1 MRVFLMR
8 HSLAIQ
14 ADHGLTDE
22 QRYLSAP
29 GRARATQMG
38 QLLRAR
44 GVECD
49 AIVTS
54 PLVRAVQTAE
64 LVQAALKPDG
74 SAPWVQV
81 LPTLA
86 PGYPPRLPA
95 EELAAFGVSVLVVGH
110 EPGISGLGAF
120 LSSRPGFPPFRPGQ
134 ICALERGQPEWLL
147 NPESETFEPLLLA

>member
-1 MRVFLMR
+1 MR
-8 HSLAIQ
+8 HSLAVN
-14 ADHGLTDE
+14 ADDSLTDE

-64 LVQAALKPDG
+64 LVQASDREI
-74 SAPWVQV
+74 WVQV
-81 LPTLA
+81 LPSLA
-86 PGYPPRLPA
+86 PGYPPRLSA
-95 EELAAFGVSVLVVGH
+95 QELARFGVSVLVVGH
-110 EPGISGLGAF
+110 EPGISALGAF

-147 NPESETFEPLLLA
+147 NPESETFEPLLLG